1 MTGILTIVFITIPLL
16 YFLLVFK
23 SETDQ
28 NGMAVF
34 NLWGGLIILF
44 IFMLLFPY
52 VESNDK
58 PLYLESY
65 LDAENYYEDYDRE
78 LLWGKIQIFLSKV
91 LFKSELLY
99 WYFYSVVYCFS
110 YYIVAQKFFPYQ
122 YAGYFVLCA
131 VACLGFV
138 NYGSNTI
145 RAGFGIALLLLSF
158 CSDKKYVKIGLA
170 FAAVGCHLTMLLPIV
185 GYLTAG
191 YIMKRERWCEL
202 VWILFLIVSILTS
215 TLSDIM
221 SLIGNIDNRA
231 DAFEND
237 DVYNTGFRIDFLLYS
252 LVPALFAR
260 YNINKMSERDS
271 IYTQVYRAYI
281 LVNAVWVLLIR
292 MPYTDRVA
300 YLSWFMIPFLL
311 LYPILN
317 GLIYLRNPQ
326 SYLYRT
332 IAVFMFVGII
342 LLLKSHG

>member
-1 MTGILTIVFITIPLL
+1 
-16 YFLLVFK
+16 
-23 SETDQ
+23 
-28 NGMAVF
+28 
-34 NLWGGLIILF
+34 
-44 IFMLLFPY
+44 
-52 VESNDK
+52 
-58 PLYLESY
+58 
-65 LDAENYYEDYDRE
+65 
-78 LLWGKIQIFLSKV
+78 
-91 LFKSELLY
+91 
-99 WYFYSVVYCFS
+99 
-110 YYIVAQKFFPYQ
+110 
-122 YAGYFVLCA
+122 
-131 VACLGFV
+131 
-138 NYGSNTI
+138 
-145 RAGFGIALLLLSF
+145 
-158 CSDKKYVKIGLA
+158 
-170 FAAVGCHLTMLLPIV
+170 
-185 GYLTAG
+185 
-191 YIMKRERWCEL
+191 
-202 VWILFLIVSILTS
+202 
-215 TLSDIM
+215 M

-332 IAVFMFVGII
+332 IAVFMSVGII